1 MKLDMQKI
9 YIDSRF
15 RTANSNSPSD
25 FNVELPRSFNVP
37 DGVVAHIDD
46 IVIPVSWRTVDDRN
60 NRCYVQYRLKVG
72 EAFSTRQR
80 DFTIE
85 SKNYDGDTF
94 KLALAAKLN
103 AEIYGFIGPGADN
116 PVFVCGYDAKE
127 NHLTINITDPRGA
140 AAKAAQPFTCKF
152 FTDAEL
158 IEAKTDAS
166 PHTINTII
174 RNITPTLFSEATPY
188 TCFLDLF
195 NTRNLYLTS
204 SALCSYDTVSNF
216 GMDTIIKKIPCTA
229 KYNMMIFQSSGST
242 LDGLD
247 VSKRSLRYLDFKLVD
262 SSFRTVDLQGN
273 HFSFS
278 IVFHQKR

>member
-1 MKLDMQKI
+1 MQKI

-15 RTANSNSPSD
+15 KTANSKSESD
-25 FNVELPRSFNVP
+25 FTVELPRSFNVP

-60 NRCYVQYRLKVG
+60 NMCYVEFTLLIPDVG
-72 EAFSTRQR
+72 LSTRSR
-80 DFTIE
+80 NFTID
-85 SKNYDGDTF
+85 SRNYDGDTF
-94 KLALAAKLN
+94 KIALAAKLN
-103 AEIYGFIGPGADN
+103 TAVYGFVGPGADN
-116 PVFVCGYDAKE
+116 PVFVCGYDGRE
-127 NHLTINITDPRGA
+127 NHFTISLTDPRGV
-140 AAKAAQPFTCKF
+140 AAKTVQPFTFKI

-158 IEAKTDAS
+158 IAANTDNT

-174 RNITPTLFSEATPY
+174 RNTAPTIITEAAPY

-216 GMDTIIKKIPCTA
+216 GMDTIVKKIPCTA
-229 KYNMMIFQSSGST
+229 PYNKMIFQSSGST

-247 VSKRSLRYLDFKLVD
+247 VSKRTLRYMDFKLVD
-262 SSFRTVDLQGN
+262 SHFRPVDLQGN

-278 IVFHQKR
+278 IVFAQKR